1 MMSRTVW
8 TGANQEEKT
17 MDFLI
22 GIIAIVCG
30 LAICFAGL
38 RMWFILLPIFGFI
51 IGFTTAAIAVA
62 SLWDNHR
69 FLAGTSAVIAG
80 LVVGIIFALIAY
92 FWWYFGVILSAGF
105 VGASLAAGLGQA
117 INIDADWLLFIFA
130 LVGGILFVAAAFL
143 LALPIYLVI
152 VNSAIGGGV
161 IIITGLLLIFN
172 RLNYKDL
179 GYGTAWAAVDD
190 SWWWTLVLIV
200 LAVAGIFIQLMSIEQ
215 TVLPEE
221 KWVPAN
227 SRAAGPATI

>member
-1 MMSRTVW
+1 
-8 TGANQEEKT
+8 

-51 IGFTTAAIAVA
+51 IGFTLAATAVA
-62 SLWDNHR
+62 SLWDDHV

-80 LVVGIIFALIAY
+80 FIVGIIFALIAY
-92 FWWYFGVILSAGF
+92 FWWYFGVILAAGF
-105 VGASLAAGLGQA
+105 VGASLGAGFGRA
-117 INIDADWLLFIFA
+117 ISIDADWLLFIFG
-130 LVGGILFVAAAFL
+130 LVGGIVFVAAAFL
-143 LALPIYLVI
+143 LALPIYLII

-161 IIITGLLLIFN
+161 IIISGLLLVFN
-172 RLNYKDL
+172 RIDYENL
-179 GYGTAWAAVDD
+179 GYGTGWAAIND

-200 LAVAGIFIQLMSIEQ
+200 LAAAGIFVQVMSMAQ

-227 SRAAGPATI
+227 PGTQPATTLVKSH

>member
-1 MMSRTVW
+1 
-8 TGANQEEKT
+8 

-22 GIIAIVCG
+22 GIITIVCG

-38 RMWFILLPIFGFI
+38 RLWFILLPIFGFI
-51 IGFTTAAIAVA
+51 IGFTLAATAVA
-62 SLWDNHR
+62 SFWDDHV

-80 LVVGIIFALIAY
+80 LVTGIIFALIAY
-92 FWWYFGVILSAGF
+92 FWWYFGVILAAGF
-105 VGASLAAGLGQA
+105 VGASLAAGFGQA

-143 LALPIYLVI
+143 LALPIYLII

-161 IIITGLLLIFN
+161 VIITGLLLIFN
-172 RLNYKDL
+172 RINYEDL
-179 GYGTAWAAVDD
+179 GYGTGWAAVDD
-190 SWWWTLVLIV
+190 SWWWMLVLIV
-200 LAVAGIFIQLMSIEQ
+200 LAAAGIFIQLMSMAQ

-227 SRAAGPATI
+227 PGTQAATT